1 MALARLDGPRAI
13 RLVQKELATC
23 QDRYPLIEAAG
34 GGIEMAVQRYQ
45 RGEYFLAD
53 LIMAAEIF
61 RELLDLV
68 LQEPPEPKHETSP
81 VIIGTVRNDI
91 HDIGKNIVIGL
102 MRCRCLDVRDLGV
115 DVGPGAFVEA
125 VAGSS
130 SSVLCLSGLITPAYE
145 SMKQTVALLEN
156 HGLRDRTT
164 VVLGGMVDKTI
175 CEFVGADYHATDIST
190 GIDLCASLSRHCPA
204 ERPESKRLWEV
215 I

>member
-1 MALARLDGPRAI
+1 MALARLDGPKATQ
-13 RLVQKELATC
+13 LVRKELATC

-34 GGIEMAVQRYQ
+34 RGIEMAVQRYQ

-68 LQEPPEPKHETSP
+68 LEEQPEPKRETSP

-102 MRCRCLDVRDLGV
+102 MRCRGLDVRDLGV
-115 DVGPGAFVEA
+115 DVWPGTFIEA
-125 VAGSS
+125 VAGFS

-145 SMKQTVALLEN
+145 SMKQTITLLEN
-156 HGLRDRTT
+156 QGLRDRTT
-164 VVLGGMVDKTI
+164 VILGGMVDKTI

-190 GIDLCASLSRHCPA
+190 GIDLCARISRNWSA
-204 ERPESKRLWEV
+204 ERAESKQLWEV